1 MVEITIGLL
10 DNDNSI
16 ITVDCVLTALGR
28 DRISQNNGSFEV
40 VRFTFGDDEVD
51 YSLFVAATGTLQQDT
66 DILNTPIFEA
76 STYEKTALKYP
87 LISISNPDLKYMP
100 TLDSSV
106 ASLTMGERTDS
117 QVGKT
122 VEFKQT
128 IQGGRVV
135 PAEIVDAAF
144 QIQISSDLLYIDK
157 NTPVSITPNGI
168 ASYIITRTS
177 INVSQ
182 GAQVAVNVAVAAL
195 TNTIWDTL
203 GSGTKPTRTIST
215 KIRATGLSSG
225 LSKDVTITLNE
236 EFTR

>member
-1 MVEITIGLL
+1 MGLL
-10 DNDNSI
+10 DNDTSI
-16 ITVDCVLTALGR
+16 ITVDCVLTAYGR

-40 VRFTFGDDEVD
+40 VRFMFGDDEID

-106 ASLTMGERTDS
+106 SSLTLGERTDS

-128 IQGGRVV
+128 IQSGRVV

-144 QIQISSDLLYIDK
+144 QIQIENALLFIEK
-157 NTPVSITPNGI
+157 NTPVSVSPNGI
-168 ASYIITRTS
+168 SSYIVPRTS

-195 TNTIWDTL
+195 TNTVWDTL
-203 GSGTKPTRTIST
+203 GAGTKPTRTIT
-215 KIRATGLSSG
+215 TRIRATGLSSG
-225 LSKDVTITLNE
+225 LSKDVTLTLNE